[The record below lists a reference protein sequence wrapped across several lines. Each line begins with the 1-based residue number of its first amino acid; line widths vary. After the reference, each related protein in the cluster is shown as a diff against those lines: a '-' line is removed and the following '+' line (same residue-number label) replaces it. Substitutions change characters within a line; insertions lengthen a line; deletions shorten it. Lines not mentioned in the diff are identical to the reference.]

1 MQSKGIFVS
10 QFENLSHIDPQLDFL
25 TLPMYKHRLDSSH
38 PGEPCKTSALSSF
51 MFLKMNSSAFSE
63 DSSSNV
69 LRPLFQSLYWSSYLF
84 FVAA

>member
-38 PGEPCKTSALSSF
+38 PSEPCKTSALSSF

-69 LRPLFQSLYWSSYLF
+69 QSLYWSSYLF